1 MSRPETAAWWRS
13 AVVYQVYPRSFAD
26 SDGDGVGD
34 LRGVIDHLDHL
45 DDLGVDVLWLSPV
58 YASPQADNGYDISD
72 YQSIAPV
79 FGTLDDFDELVAQAH
94 GRGIRLVLDMV
105 VNHTS
110 DQHPWFVESASG
122 ADSPKRDWYW
132 WRRPRPGAAFGEP
145 GAEPTNWT
153 SFFSGPTWTADA
165 ASREYYLHLFS
176 PRQPDLNWENP
187 QVRRAIYDMMRWWV
201 DRGVDGFRM
210 DVVNLLSKDPALPD
224 GPVRP
229 GEVSGDGFASYGHGP
244 RIHEFLQEMR
254 REVLAGRDDLP
265 FVIVG
270 ETPGV
275 TVDQARLYTDP
286 ARGELD
292 MVFQFDHMGVDH
304 GPGGKWDVQP
314 LDIRALKASFRRWQ
328 DGLAD
333 CGWNSLYWCNH
344 DQPRPVSRFGDDGAY
359 WRESATALATVL
371 HLQRGTPFVYQGEE
385 IGMRN
390 RTFSSVDDFEDIES
404 INHYRSATLRGE
416 PPAAVLD
423 ALRRMSRDNARAP
436 FPWDEG
442 PTSGLSTTPPWTPVG
457 ADGREVSVA
466 AERGVKGSIYEH
478 YRALV
483 ALRHAEPAVVDGRF
497 EMLLPD
503 DAAIFAFLR
512 RWHRTE
518 LLVVAN
524 LSGVPQTATFGEEV
538 GDDEVVGDAARVG
551 GRAGSWPGA
560 EVVLTNQQSDDA
572 GTGDPVWLGP
582 SHLALRPWEA
592 VVLRRTHGAGAAAWR

>member
-1 MSRPETAAWWRS
+1 MNRAETVAWWRS

-26 SDGDGVGD
+26 SDGDGIGD

-45 DDLGVDVLWLSPV
+45 GDLGVDVLWLSPV

-72 YQSIAPV
+72 YQSIDPV

-94 GRGIRLVLDMV
+94 RRGIRLMLDMV

-110 DQHPWFVESASG
+110 DEHPWFAESATG
-122 ADSPKRDWYW
+122 PDSPKRDWYW
-132 WRRPRPGAAFGEP
+132 WRRPRPGFAFGEQ
-145 GAEPTNWT
+145 GAEPTNWR
-153 SFFSGPTWTADA
+153 SFFSGPTWTADDV
-165 ASREYYLHLFS
+165 SGEYYLHLFS

-187 QVRRAIYDMMRWWV
+187 QVRHAIYAMMRWWV

-210 DVVNLLSKDPALPD
+210 DVVNLLSKEPALPD
-224 GPVRP
+224 APVLP
-229 GEVSGDGFASYGHGP
+229 GEVLGDGFDFYGHGP
-244 RIHEFLQEMR
+244 RIHEFLREMR
-254 REVLAGRDDLP
+254 REVLAGRRDQP

-275 TVDQARLYTDP
+275 TIDQARLYTDP
-286 ARGELD
+286 ARGEVD
-292 MVFQFDHMGVDH
+292 MVFQFEHMGLDH

-314 LDIRALKASFRRWQ
+314 VEARTLKATFMRWQ

-344 DQPRPVSRFGDDGAY
+344 DQPRPVSRFGDEGRY

-371 HLQRGTPFVYQGEE
+371 HLQRGTPFIYQGEE

-390 RTFSSVDDFEDIES
+390 RVFSSVDDFEDIES
-404 INHYRSATLRGE
+404 TNHYRAATARGE
-416 PPAAVLD
+416 SPEAVLD

-436 FPWDEG
+436 FQWDGTPTAGFSTATPWM
-442 PTSGLSTTPPWTPVG
+442 PVN
-457 ADGREVSVA
+457 ADHREVSVV

-483 ALRHAEPAVVDGRF
+483 ALRHAEPAVVDGDFR
-497 EMLLPD
+497 MLLPD

-512 RWHRTE
+512 RSHETE

-524 LSGVPQTATFGEEV
+524 LSGLPQIGTFDDHVGMGE
-538 GDDEVVGDAARVG
+538 G
-551 GRAGSWPGA
+551 AGAEGAVSWPGA
-560 EVVLTNQQSDDA
+560 EVVLTNRLTDDA
-572 GTGDPVWLGP
+572 VAGDPVWLDTA
-582 SHLALRPWEA
+582 HLALRPWEA
-592 VVLRRTHGAGAAAWR
+592 VVLRRRHDEGRRSGYPGP